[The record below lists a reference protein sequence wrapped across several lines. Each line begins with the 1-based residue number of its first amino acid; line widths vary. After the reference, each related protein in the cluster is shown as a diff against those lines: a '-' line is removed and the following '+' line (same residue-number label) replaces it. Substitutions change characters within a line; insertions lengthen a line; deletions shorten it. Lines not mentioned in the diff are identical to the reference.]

1 MIISTNLRISQK
13 IMLLVAGL
21 AFGFVAIGIAYFV
34 QMSTEQTIR
43 QQSSELSEHESVLGA
58 ARIDVA
64 ELNRLLAVLM
74 TSRDAT
80 LLERHN
86 QLTANLREKLAELK
100 ADGTRI
106 GISGDLREI
115 ESQLQ
120 NYEQAYQDMAAQL
133 LTLGNQAAGG
143 LRQELRAAAETLENA
158 LYSAGNTALVA
169 EYLRMRQAEAEFVAT
184 LNEEALNQF
193 DRHTSAFFS
202 ELAASALTEVQ
213 KNQLKATADG
223 YSAKLDQVSAIVVQ
237 VAALER
243 QLRELGTQM
252 ASGMASASRHLREF
266 AANAAEENAYKSQ
279 VSMVT
284 FVGLGF
290 VVVMAVAVGVF
301 FIYKSIVFPMAH
313 IQNVIRRI
321 NKGNLKARVR
331 LLQKDELGDLGRAFN
346 ILLDERIRTLEE
358 QSLENEQLNNSI
370 ISLIRALGAIA
381 QKNLT
386 IKVPVSADITGTI
399 SDAVNLLT
407 NETAKTLAQVK
418 DISEQVNAI
427 SDLLQR
433 QSSAVVRVAEDERKQ
448 VMATSK
454 ALDMSARA
462 MNEIAARAETADN
475 IASKT
480 IADTQQAREAVM
492 RTVRGIQ
499 TIRETISETEKRI
512 KRLGDRSQEI
522 SGIVNL
528 INTIAERTH
537 ILALNASMHAAS
549 AGEAGK
555 GFAVVAD
562 EVQRLAENAR
572 EATAE
577 IASMVNNI
585 RVETSDTVNI
595 MNKLITE
602 VAEGT
607 RLGEQAEKRME
618 VTEDATRQLVE
629 TVQVISHSSAQ
640 QAQISNKI
648 RDRANII
655 RHFTEKTGGE
665 LVQQKRHTDS
675 LKHFAEVLLERVNVF
690 VLPENL
696 VAPVLKDS
704 VETDVAA
711 NVVSKAS

>member
-21 AFGFVAIGIAYFV
+21 AFGFVAIGIAYFI

-43 QQSSELSEHESVLGA
+43 QQNNELSEHESVLAA

-64 ELNRLLAVLM
+64 ELNRLLAELM
-74 TSRDAT
+74 ASRDAAS
-80 LLERHN
+80 LDRHN
-86 QLTANLREKLAELK
+86 QLTANLRERLAALK
-100 ADGTRI
+100 NDGTRI

-115 ESQLQ
+115 ETHLQ

-143 LRQELRAAAETLENA
+143 LRQELAAAAGTLENA
-158 LYSAGNTALVA
+158 LYSAGSTALVA

-184 LNEEALNQF
+184 LNEEALARF

-202 ELAASALTEVQ
+202 ELAASDLTDAQ
-213 KNQLKATADG
+213 KNQLKAATDG

-243 QLRELGTQM
+243 ELREIGNQM
-252 ASGMASASRHLREF
+252 ASGMTNASRHLREF
-266 AANAAEENAYKSQ
+266 AANAATENAYKSQ

-629 TVQVISHSSAQ
+629 TVQVISHSSVQ

-655 RHFTEKTGGE
+655 RHFTEKTGSE

-704 VETDVAA
+704 VDTAGDTA
-711 NVVSKAS
+711 VVSKAS

>member
-43 QQSSELSEHESVLGA
+43 EQGEELSQRESALAA
-58 ARIDVA
+58 ARIDVV
-64 ELNRLLAVLM
+64 ELNRLLVEFVALRNAG
-74 TSRDAT
+74 S
-80 LLERHN
+80 LEQQARV
-86 QLTANLREKLAELK
+86 TADLRQRITELK

-115 ESQLQ
+115 ESLLQSYDKVHQHMATQLLALAGQAEGGLQQELKGAAERLQ
-120 NYEQAYQDMAAQL
+120 NVL
-133 LTLGNQAAGG
+133 HNAGSV
-143 LRQELRAAAETLENA
+143 A
-158 LYSAGNTALVA
+158 LAS
-169 EYLRMRQAEAEFVAT
+169 EYLRLRQAEAEFITTLGQVPLAQFENYAATFLAELSAANLPEAQKGQIKSALDNYSAT
-184 LNEEALNQF
+184 LQ
-193 DRHTSAFFS
+193 
-202 ELAASALTEVQ
+202 
-213 KNQLKATADG
+213 
-223 YSAKLDQVSAIVVQ
+223 QVSIPVVQ
-237 VAALER
+237 IAAGER
-243 QLRELGTQM
+243 QLRDMGSQL
-252 ASGMASASRHLREF
+252 ASVMSSASQHMREYAGRT
-266 AANAAEENAYKSQ
+266 AAENAYKSQ

-290 VVVMAVAVGVF
+290 AVVMAVAVGVF

-331 LLQKDELGDLGRAFN
+331 LQQKDELGDLGQAFN

-370 ISLIRALGAIA
+370 ISLIRALGTIA

-386 IKVPVSADITGTI
+386 VKVPVSADITGTI

-407 NETAKTLAQVK
+407 TETAKTLAQVK
-418 DISEQVNAI
+418 DISEQVNSI

-433 QSSAVVRVAEDERKQ
+433 QSSAVVRVAEDERKH

-462 MNEIAARAETADN
+462 MNEIAARAGTADN

-480 IADTQQAREAVM
+480 IADTQQARDAVM

-629 TVQVISHSSAQ
+629 TVQVISHSSVQ

-665 LVQQKRHTDS
+665 LVQQKHHTDS

-690 VLPENL
+690 ILPENL
-696 VAPVLKDS
+696 TVPVLQ
-704 VETDVAA
+704 EPVAGGSSA